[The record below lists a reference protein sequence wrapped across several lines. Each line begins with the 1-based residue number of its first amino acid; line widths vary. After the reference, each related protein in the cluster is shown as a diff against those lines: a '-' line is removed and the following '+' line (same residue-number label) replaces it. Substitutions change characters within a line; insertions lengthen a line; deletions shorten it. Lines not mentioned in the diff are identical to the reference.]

1 MHPPWNFLYEMAGV
15 NPQKRNQNDIVI
27 KSFFGRVGCC
37 HFVAPKKN
45 VNQSVL
51 TFLKRNAHSV
61 LAKKIINQTVD
72 FVGGLVL
79 GSKKIEKPICSDF
92 VFSKCQMLISKK
104 ITKPICSH
112 FQCSVLIS
120 KKITEPICSDLVF
133 KKCPFSFGQENYK
146 PNCRLCRWFGAGF

>member
-1 MHPPWNFLYEMAGV
+1 MAGV

-45 VNQSVL
+45 INQSVL

-79 GSKKIEKPICSDF
+79 GSKKISIQIEPYRMVLCFAENNEQIYKMVCSF
-92 VFSKCQMLISKK
+92 FEKCQSIVHK
-104 ITKPICSH
+104 
-112 FQCSVLIS
+112 
-120 KKITEPICSDLVF
+120 
-133 KKCPFSFGQENYK
+133 
-146 PNCRLCRWFGAGF
+146 